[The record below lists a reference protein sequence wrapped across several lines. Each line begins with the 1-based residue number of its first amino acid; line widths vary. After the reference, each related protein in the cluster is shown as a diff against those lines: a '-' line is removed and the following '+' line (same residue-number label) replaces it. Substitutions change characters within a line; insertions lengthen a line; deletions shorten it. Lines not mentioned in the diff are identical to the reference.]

1 MKNEQNMQIHLIG
14 GIAVIG
20 AAWYFSVD
28 HVEWL
33 LLVLVIGGVLTV
45 ETINTAIERTV
56 DLVTEEY
63 HPLAE
68 RAKDI
73 SAAGVFVF
81 LFVCCCYRFVDFY
94 ALYYRFVSVKEVEK
108 CRLTSLLKKQSK
120 PDRRHIRLTQTFKL
134 VLHCC

>member
-1 MKNEQNMQIHLIG
+1 MALGDRNRRGIRRFFRSFYYAFSGLMYVVKNEQNMQIHLIG
-14 GIAVIG
+14 GMAVIG

-28 HVEWL
+28 YVEWL
-33 LLVLVIGGVLTV
+33 LLILVIGGVLTV

-81 LFVCCCYRFVDFY
+81 CLFAVVIGLWIFIPYII
-94 ALYYRFVSVKEVEK
+94 ALF
-108 CRLTSLLKKQSK
+108 Q
-120 PDRRHIRLTQTFKL
+120 
-134 VLHCC
+134 